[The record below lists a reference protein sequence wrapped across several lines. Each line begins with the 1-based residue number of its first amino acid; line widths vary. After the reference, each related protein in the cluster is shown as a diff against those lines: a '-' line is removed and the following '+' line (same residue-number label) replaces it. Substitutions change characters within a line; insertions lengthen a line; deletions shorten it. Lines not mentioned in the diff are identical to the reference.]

1 MCSTQFGTHLVKV
14 LVRTGD
20 PPAAS
25 AEVVAAAEAAAEA
38 AAMVAAAEEA
48 ASADPLRAAAEAAAE
63 AEAAAAAAA
72 AGTPAAEAAA
82 AEAAE
87 VEAAAAAAADVTAGE
102 LMDVVCPPELGADRK
117 LRIAL
122 PDRRQFDVVVPDG
135 IAAGELF
142 RVGPFPAS
150 GGG

>member
-38 AAMVAAAEEA
+38 AAIVAAEEEA

-72 AGTPAAEAAA
+72 GTPAAEAAA

-87 VEAAAAAAADVTAGE
+87 AEAAAAAAADVTAGE
-102 LMDVVCPPELGADRK
+102 LMDVVCPPELGADRR

-122 PDRRQFDVVVPDG
+122 PDGRQFDVVVPDG

-150 GGG
+150 GSG

>member
-72 AGTPAAEAAA
+72 GTPAAEAAA

-87 VEAAAAAAADVTAGE
+87 AEAAAAAAADVTAGE
-102 LMDVVCPPELGADRK
+102 LMDVVSPPELGADRK

-122 PDRRQFDVVVPDG
+122 PDGRQFDVVVPDG

-142 RVGPFPAS
+142 RVGPFPTS
-150 GGG
+150 GSG